1 MNKTKFI
8 SLTASLVLATTLTLS
23 CEDKEAKTQP
33 AATTDE
39 KIEADLVEAYENIQS
54 DRGDWDKLNA
64 FNEKILNYTSNYPST
79 LTCKFDRLK
88 NVIDIASSEDGLFRI
103 YSWNTEQG
111 GSMRDLENVYQYKS
125 GDKVYVKTTNFEGG
139 EEGSFDGSRYT
150 QIFTVKAD
158 SKTYYLVIDMFI
170 GSGKVAAQSIS
181 VFTIENNSL
190 NSSVKLFKTKTK
202 LLDAISVE
210 FDPSNTNRDLI
221 KYDPAEKKVYI
232 PIVLEDKNGEL
243 IVSDRYIVYQFNGQ
257 YFEHILTQKFTS
269 TTGDIP

>member
-1 MNKTKFI
+1 MSKTISKFA
-8 SLTASLVLATTLTLS
+8 LTASLVLAIAFTLS
-23 CEDKEAKTQP
+23 CEDKEAKIEP

-54 DRGDWDKLNA
+54 AKDDAANNA

-88 NVIDIASSEDGLFRI
+88 NLIDIASSEDGLFRI
-103 YSWNTEQG
+103 YSWNTEKG
-111 GSMRDLENVYQYKS
+111 GSMRDLENVFQFKS

-158 SKTYYLVIDMFI
+158 NKTYYLVIDMFI

-181 VFTIENNSL
+181 VFTIENESL

-232 PIVLEDKNGEL
+232 PIVLEDKDGEL
-243 IVSDRYIVYQFNGQ
+243 TVSDRYIVYQFNGQ
-257 YFEHILTQKFTS
+257 YFEHILTQKK
-269 TTGDIP
+269 

>member
-8 SLTASLVLATTLTLS
+8 SLTASLVLATTLILS

-33 AATTDE
+33 AAMTDE

-79 LTCKFDRLK
+79 LTCKFNRLE

-111 GSMRDLENVYQYKS
+111 GSMRDLENVFQFKS

-139 EEGSFDGSRYT
+139 EEGGFDGSSYSR
-150 QIFTVKAD
+150 IFTVKAD

-181 VFTIENNSL
+181 VVTIENNSL

-202 LLDAISVE
+202 LLDAIRVD
-210 FDPSNTNRDLI
+210 FDPSNLANRDVDDLI

-232 PIVLEDKNGEL
+232 PIVLEDKDGEL
-243 IVSDRYIVYQFNGQ
+243 IVSDKYIIYQFNGQ
-257 YFEHILTQKFTS
+257 YFEHILTQKK
-269 TTGDIP
+269 